1 MKELILTSILVTLT
15 LLVFGQDSSDSLSH
29 MTFEENSEWLT
40 KLKYTDKNQ
49 QLALIQNKFFGI
61 QNKFF
66 GQSIKED
73 TEYIP
78 LITIDGILIDIN
90 DNKTRDFVLNNLTT
104 GNVDIQI
111 SDKEPAG
118 LYTNK
123 RFTGIISITIT
134 DKLIRKKFKR
144 LG

>member
-1 MKELILTSILVTLT
+1 MKELILISILVTLT
-15 LLVFGQDSSDSLSH
+15 LLVFGQDSSDSLSNA
-29 MTFEENSEWLT
+29 TFEENSEWLAI
-40 KLKYTDKNQ
+40 LKDTEKNQ
-49 QLALIQNKFFGI
+49 QLTLIQS
-61 QNKFF
+61 KFF

-73 TEYIP
+73 NEYIP
-78 LITIDGILIDIN
+78 IITIDGVLIDIN

-111 SDKEPAG
+111 SGKEPVG